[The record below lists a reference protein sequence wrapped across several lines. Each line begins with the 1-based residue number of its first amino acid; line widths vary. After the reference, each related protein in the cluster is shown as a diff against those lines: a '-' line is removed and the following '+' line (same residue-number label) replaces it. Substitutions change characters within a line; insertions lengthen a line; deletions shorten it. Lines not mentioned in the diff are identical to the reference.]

1 MTRKTFQLDKE
12 NGKIFGVC
20 AGVAEMT
27 GWDVTFVR
35 VGAVVA
41 TIAWG
46 WTLVLY
52 AVIAFAAKA
61 SKRNSSRRER
71 RQDTARVR
79 GASTYDL
86 KHTMSDIDRRMAE
99 IDSYVAGADS
109 RLAREIEELR

>member
-20 AGVAEMT
+20 AGMAEMT
-27 GWDVTFVR
+27 GWDVTVVR
-35 VGAVVA
+35 AAAVVS
-41 TIAWG
+41 TLIWG
-46 WTLVLY
+46 WTLLIY
-52 AVIAFAAKA
+52 FVIAFAARA
-61 SKRNSSRRER
+61 SKGSSRRRER
-71 RQDTARVR
+71 RQESARVR
-79 GASTYDL
+79 GGSTYDL